1 MNSKKKKKTK
11 KRSIFKR
18 ICLLILAIILVLVIV
33 FIFKIQQN
41 GGGVSGIVTTIVG
54 SSKEKIAE
62 LDDIYILCMGKSLE
76 LTDTIIV
83 VKYSPKNQQASM
95 LSVPRDSFV
104 GKDKSKAIPYDKI
117 NCKYSESPQKTIDA
131 VNNFTGLNI
140 KYYITI
146 DTKALRKLV
155 DTIGG
160 VYFDVPVDMDYD
172 DVTQDLAIHIK
183 KGYQLLNGE
192 QAEGVVRFRHN
203 NNGTSYSVEYG
214 DNDLGRMKTQREF
227 IKAVISQTMKV
238 SNITKINELMN
249 IAKEEVE
256 TNLSWDIIKDYIP
269 ALLNFN
275 TDNLRSD
282 MLPGAAEY
290 CNGVS
295 VFIVDTVKAK
305 GVVEN
310 LFLKQVSNEETV
322 STGNEITTGNT
333 VNTIDE
339 QPTVTTKKKSDIKIE
354 ILNGTASTSKFNLAI
369 TQLKNQGYK
378 ITKQG
383 KTNVT
388 KNTIIIDRK
397 NNTQEARNEIKS
409 LLNTGT
415 IQEGEDNNDVDF
427 TIIIGQDY

>member
-1 MNSKKKKKTK
+1 METLEKQMNSKKKKKAK

-33 FIFKIQQN
+33 FICKIQQN

-183 KGYQLLNGE
+183 KGYQ
-192 QAEGVVRFRHN
+192 
-203 NNGTSYSVEYG
+203 
-214 DNDLGRMKTQREF
+214 
-227 IKAVISQTMKV
+227 
-238 SNITKINELMN
+238 
-249 IAKEEVE
+249 
-256 TNLSWDIIKDYIP
+256 
-269 ALLNFN
+269 
-275 TDNLRSD
+275 
-282 MLPGAAEY
+282 
-290 CNGVS
+290 
-295 VFIVDTVKAK
+295 
-305 GVVEN
+305 
-310 LFLKQVSNEETV
+310 
-322 STGNEITTGNT
+322 
-333 VNTIDE
+333 
-339 QPTVTTKKKSDIKIE
+339 
-354 ILNGTASTSKFNLAI
+354 
-369 TQLKNQGYK
+369 
-378 ITKQG
+378 
-383 KTNVT
+383 
-388 KNTIIIDRK
+388 
-397 NNTQEARNEIKS
+397 
-409 LLNTGT
+409 
-415 IQEGEDNNDVDF
+415 
-427 TIIIGQDY
+427 